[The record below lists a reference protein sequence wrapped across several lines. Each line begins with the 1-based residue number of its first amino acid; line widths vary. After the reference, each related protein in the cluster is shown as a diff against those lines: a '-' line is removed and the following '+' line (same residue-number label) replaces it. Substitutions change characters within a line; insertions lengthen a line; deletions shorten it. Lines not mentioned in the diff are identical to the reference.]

1 MKQDLDISNIQPKRD
16 RIRIERKKYDELVAE
31 RDRYR
36 SLNNE
41 HFIQLQQAEAARNR
55 LQAENSEL
63 MQAYKMQNQ
72 RHKGDAERFDETI
85 NTKAAEHAHLDTLVR
100 TLRDQRDM
108 ARFIAALLLI
118 VSVGFAVA
126 VWIGKLIPVV

>member
-1 MKQDLDISNIQPKRD
+1 MKQDLDISNVEGKPKRD

-31 RDRYR
+31 RDRLKAEVEKSNLESRFYHER
-36 SLNNE
+36 SQTFKIE
-41 HFIQLQQAEAARNR
+41 WGE
-55 LQAENSEL
+55 
-63 MQAYKMQNQ
+63 
-72 RHKGDAERFDETI
+72 ERQYAKALKHDLES
-85 NTKAAEHAHLDTLVR
+85 KAAEHAHLDTLAR
-100 TLRDQRDM
+100 KLRDQRDM